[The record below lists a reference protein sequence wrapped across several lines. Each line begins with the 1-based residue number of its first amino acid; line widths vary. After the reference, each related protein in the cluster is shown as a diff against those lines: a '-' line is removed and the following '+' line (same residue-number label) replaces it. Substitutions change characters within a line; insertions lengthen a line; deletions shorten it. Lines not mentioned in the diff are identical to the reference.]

1 MEKIR
6 TCLACVVDTLWN
18 DMTKYP
24 TLVVIYVMLLILT
37 GIVMGLFWYIQ
48 EVLVSGTSQPVLPD
62 GSNYVSH
69 LVSQSLI
76 AMLRVCIACLL
87 RRYWQFYGVY
97 LTVFA
102 IISLYVSVGATT
114 NNPEPIELMDR
125 VGLFTMLFVSS
136 IKELFIPAVTF
147 FGLCCLAGLPRP
159 QSRGWGACIRER
171 MK

>member
-6 TCLACVVDTLWN
+6 TNLACVVDTLWN

-37 GIVMGLFWYIQ
+37 GIAMGLFWYIQ
-48 EVLVSGTSQPVLPD
+48 EVLVSGTSQPALPD

-69 LVSQSLI
+69 LVSQSLT
-76 AMLRVCIACLL
+76 AMFYVSIACLL

-97 LTVFA
+97 LTLFTVQA
-102 IISLYVSVGATT
+102 LYISAAATT

-125 VGLFTMLFVSS
+125 VGLFTMLFVTS
-136 IKELFIPAVTF
+136 IKILFVPALTF